1 MKKRQ
6 RYEEILYD
14 IGGFNCARG
23 LRALE
28 VLSCPDKVLQADLKA
43 SGVTELGNPVGD
55 DDRISGMLVEGN
67 VFDHCGSSGFG
78 GVQIHGGQDNMVHVF
93 DRELVN
99 RNYLVGNLVVK
110 TPELIARG
118 QNISSEDNTFIP
130 GDTGHQLGYWISDEV
145 LAGYGIAPVEFG
157 KMGPRE

>member
-14 IGGFNCARG
+14 IGGFNCACGPVRIYVSPSG
-23 LRALE
+23 SDA
-28 VLSCPDKVLQADLKA
+28 AD
-43 SGVTELGNPVGD
+43 GND
-55 DDRISGMLVEGN
+55 I
-67 VFDHCGSSGFG
+67 
-78 GVQIHGGQDNMVHVF
+78 
-93 DRELVN
+93 
-99 RNYLVGNLVVK
+99 LVGNLVVK

-130 GDTGHQLGYWISDEV
+130 GDTGHDLGYWISDEV

>member
-1 MKKRQ
+1 MSKGDCAVLGLTPGLDSLTPMGRLYLE
-6 RYEEILYD
+6 RY
-14 IGGFNCARG
+14 
-23 LRALE
+23 
-28 VLSCPDKVLQADLKA
+28 PD
-43 SGVTELGNPVGD
+43 
-55 DDRISGMLVEGN
+55 
-67 VFDHCGSSGFG
+67 
-78 GVQIHGGQDNMVHVF
+78 MVHVF
-93 DRELVN
+93 DSELVN

-130 GDTGHQLGYWISDEV
+130 GDTGHDLGYWISDEV